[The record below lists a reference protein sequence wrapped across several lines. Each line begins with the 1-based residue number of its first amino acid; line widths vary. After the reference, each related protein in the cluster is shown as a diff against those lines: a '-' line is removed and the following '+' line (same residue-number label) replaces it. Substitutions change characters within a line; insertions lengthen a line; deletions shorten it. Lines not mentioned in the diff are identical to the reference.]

1 MITDNGE
8 PFSEEN
14 TITAVV
20 KYVLR
25 KSSKGKNVTVNL
37 STTRAVDDVAAEFG
51 SKVYRSP
58 VGEINV
64 VKEMMRNKSVI
75 GGEGSGG
82 VIYPEL
88 HYGRD
93 SIIGIALALSEFA
106 DFGGTV
112 SEYKKSLPAYFITK
126 AKIENVKDPEK
137 VLSKIEKQ
145 FSSDKDVMKIRKTDG
160 IKIDFKDYWVHLRK
174 SNTEPIIRIITE
186 AKDVSEA
193 DKVQSYFLKL
203 IRKLLK
209 QK

>member
-1 MITDNGE
+1 MCSAKN
-8 PFSEEN
+8 FQ
-14 TITAVV
+14 
-20 KYVLR
+20 R
-25 KSSKGKNVTVNL
+25 KNATVNL

-93 SIIGIALALSEFA
+93 SIIGIALALSEFE

-137 VLSKIEKQ
+137 VFKLRSKNNFHPKRCY
-145 FSSDKDVMKIRKTDG
+145 KDPEDR
-160 IKIDFKDYWVHLRK
+160 R
-174 SNTEPIIRIITE
+174 N
-186 AKDVSEA
+186 
-193 DKVQSYFLKL
+193 
-203 IRKLLK
+203 
-209 QK
+209 